1 MLFALGL
8 FVGVFVGM
16 FVMALLAVSG
26 DSERRAEE
34 MRKKEGIE

>member
-8 FVGVFVGM
+8 FIGVFVGI
-16 FVMALLAVSG
+16 FVTALLVVSR

>member
-8 FVGVFVGM
+8 IVGVFIGM
-16 FVMALLAVSG
+16 CIMALLAVSG
-26 DSERRAEE
+26 SSERRAEE